1 MKWRKWNNILHRD
14 IGYLAV
20 GLTLIY
26 AISGVAVN
34 HIDDWNPNYKIEI
47 VNSTIIAIS
56 EDKIATNEIISDILG
71 QLGID
76 AIPKNNHYVDRE
88 TLQIFLGDNTVTA
101 NLTTGDVSQEIVKRR
116 TLIKP
121 MNFLHLNHPK
131 KLWTWVADLYAIA
144 LAFLAITGLFVLKGK
159 KGITG
164 RGAWLAA
171 VGMSIPIL
179 FKLLYF
185 E

>member
-14 IGYLAV
+14 IGYLAF
-20 GLTLIY
+20 GLTMIY

-34 HIDDWNPNYKIEI
+34 HIDDWNPNYKIEM
-47 VNSTIIAIS
+47 VNSKINPIS
-56 EDKIATNEIISDILG
+56 EEKIDTNEIIGDILE
-71 QLGID
+71 QLSIG
-76 AIPKNNHYVDRE
+76 AVPKNNHYADRE
-88 TLQIFLGDNTVTA
+88 TLQIFLEDNTVIA
-101 NLTTGDVSQEIVKRR
+101 NLRTGDVSQEIVKRR

-144 LAFLAITGLFVLKGK
+144 LVFLATTGLLVLKGK
-159 KGITG
+159 KGIKG

-171 VGMSIPIL
+171 IGMAIPIF

-185 E
+185 K